1 MKQTESLF
9 TGYHCRAQYS
19 ALWFKWLV
27 NPQNLLKRLKKS
39 TAHVRNEKR
48 CNDVSMQSGTLLAKK
63 SWTKNEHQ
71 VSTVHSPLF
80 FCKIAEIA
88 RFAERTAILVSNVLS
103 LASVRVLNLLKGRGM
118 VWEKAKKKSA
128 PSHHTITAINPDA
141 LPLGTYEPKIVA
153 RIGKHSTL
161 TILRKSRELWTV

>member
-1 MKQTESLF
+1 
-9 TGYHCRAQYS
+9 
-19 ALWFKWLV
+19 
-27 NPQNLLKRLKKS
+27 
-39 TAHVRNEKR
+39 
-48 CNDVSMQSGTLLAKK
+48 MQSGTLLAKK

-128 PSHHTITAINPDA
+128 PSPPHHHYYKPRCPPPWYI
-141 LPLGTYEPKIVA
+141 
-153 RIGKHSTL
+153 
-161 TILRKSRELWTV
+161 